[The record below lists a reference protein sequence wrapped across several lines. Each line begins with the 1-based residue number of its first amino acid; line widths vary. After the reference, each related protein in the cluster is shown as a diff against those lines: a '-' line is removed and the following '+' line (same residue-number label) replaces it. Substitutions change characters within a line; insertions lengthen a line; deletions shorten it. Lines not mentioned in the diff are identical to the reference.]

1 MPLPLIFVLLV
12 FSLCHCSKLNSQ
24 HFNSERSFTIDYGN
38 HVFMKDGAPF
48 QYISGSVHYSRIPKI
63 YWHDRLYKMK
73 ASGLD
78 AIQIYVP
85 WNFHQPEEDI
95 FDFTG
100 DRNLT
105 EFISLASSL
114 DLLVIARVGPYICAE
129 WDFGGLPAWLLRV
142 NPLMK
147 IRSSDP
153 EYMKYVRQWFN
164 VLLPSIKPLLYENVG
179 PIIMVQL
186 ENEYG
191 SYINCDQKYMTEL
204 YDLGR
209 SLLGENILIFTTD
222 GADLQLLK
230 CGSSDKRYLATI
242 DFGPTT
248 IPVPKAFEPLEM
260 FRANQ
265 PWVNSEYYVGW
276 LDVWNGIHN
285 RVDPIRAATALNHL
299 ISYSE
304 RVNVNIYM
312 FHGGTNFG
320 FWNGGARPRSSITS
334 YDYDAPISE
343 SGDITWKYMVFR
355 ELLFKRKG
363 IKPPQLPQNTTK
375 KAYGKVKMMLKS
387 HLLTNKGP
395 VTHAN
400 FPVHMERLRQYN
412 GYMIYSVPLTIDKPE
427 KLFLDFFRISDIAH
441 IFTGDKSG
449 RYTYYGSLEYK
460 DKVFKMDNIHD
471 VQNLTIIAENAG
483 HVNYGF
489 EMIYDKKGIIG
500 PVFLNS
506 KVLDVWEMIPIKDPF
521 SLDYV
526 YQNEGTLVESEWPV
540 PGRIYHG
547 TFTVDELG
555 DTFIHPD
562 SFSRGIIS
570 VNGFHIG
577 RFDQIQGPQLR
588 LYVPK
593 SFLKLGENQLVITI
607 LQGPVKR
614 FGEQQVEV
622 SFHDSMLWSK

>member
-1 MPLPLIFVLLV
+1 
-12 FSLCHCSKLNSQ
+12 
-24 HFNSERSFTIDYGN
+24 
-38 HVFMKDGAPF
+38 MKDGAPF

-129 WDFGGLPAWLLRV
+129 WDFNKLCFL
-142 NPLMK
+142 K
-147 IRSSDP
+147 IFP
-153 EYMKYVRQWFN
+153 TEYMKYVRQWFN

-355 ELLFKRKG
+355 ELLFK
-363 IKPPQLPQNTTK
+363 
-375 KAYGKVKMMLKS
+375 
-387 HLLTNKGP
+387 
-395 VTHAN
+395 
-400 FPVHMERLRQYN
+400 YN

-489 EMIYDKKGIIG
+489 EMIYDKK
-500 PVFLNS
+500 VC
-506 KVLDVWEMIPIKDPF
+506 
-521 SLDYV
+521 
-526 YQNEGTLVESEWPV
+526 
-540 PGRIYHG
+540 
-547 TFTVDELG
+547 
-555 DTFIHPD
+555 
-562 SFSRGIIS
+562 
-570 VNGFHIG
+570 
-577 RFDQIQGPQLR
+577 
-588 LYVPK
+588 
-593 SFLKLGENQLVITI
+593 
-607 LQGPVKR
+607 
-614 FGEQQVEV
+614 
-622 SFHDSMLWSK
+622 